1 VVKKR
6 GFKRSKNHCLEM
18 TSLETKDKT
27 VEVFSARD
35 KLSGALNLAID
46 KLGGE
51 DGAHGFFGSPV
62 KRLQSLDSPLGSPT
76 KSPRPRRR
84 RKKEGATDSAFHHT
98 FVMKLFDRSVDLAQ
112 FQEGTSLYPVC
123 RAWMKNQPHN
133 TSMAPRVRTP
143 TPEPM
148 KEEIEDSE
156 SILKDKDALSSQE
169 ASNAS
174 GDCALEDMKNKSE
187 EGGEPSKFEK
197 DHIGITLDSG
207 DSNASSKT
215 QKQDNYI
222 YKMPIYEPLK
232 KRTDGEENLLRI
244 PEPIRTAV
252 DLDFF
257 DKTKKDEQGAETPPT
272 HETLLSEHMVR
283 WYKVRKRWKT
293 ASAKNEE
300 RYKGSMNLLK
310 DMFEK

>member
-1 VVKKR
+1 MA
-6 GFKRSKNHCLEM
+6 S
-18 TSLETKDKT
+18 SETKDKT
-27 VEVFSARD
+27 VEVFTARD
-35 KLSGALNLAID
+35 KLSGALSLAID

-148 KEEIEDSE
+148 KEENEESE
-156 SILKDKDALSSQE
+156 SKDKESV
-169 ASNAS
+169 S
-174 GDCALEDMKNKSE
+174 GNELAGMKNKTE
-187 EGGEPSKFEK
+187 EGGEPSKLEK
-197 DHIGITLDSG
+197 DNKPEIGTNG
-207 DSNASSKT
+207 SSMTIKEEE
-215 QKQDNYI
+215 DNKFI
-222 YKMPIYEPLK
+222 YKMPPHEALNK
-232 KRTDGEENLLRI
+232 VEGKERSLRV
-244 PEPIRTAV
+244 PEPVRTSV
-252 DLDFF
+252 DLEFL
-257 DKTKKDEQGAETPPT
+257 DKNPKDEPGIDSATTQEA
-272 HETLLSEHMVR
+272 LLSEHMVR

-300 RYKGSMNLLK
+300 RYKGSMTLLK

>member
-1 VVKKR
+1 MASSEAKEKQ
-6 GFKRSKNHCLEM
+6 
-18 TSLETKDKT
+18 
-27 VEVFSARD
+27 VEVYTARD
-35 KLSGALNLAID
+35 KLSGALSHAID

-51 DGAHGFFGSPV
+51 EGAHGFFGSPV

-143 TPEPM
+143 TPEPIKDETEDEDATT
-148 KEEIEDSE
+148 KEVKPKIE
-156 SILKDKDALSSQE
+156 
-169 ASNAS
+169 SNADS
-174 GDCALEDMKNKSE
+174 KTEDI
-187 EGGEPSKFEK
+187 GEPCKIEK
-197 DHIGITLDSG
+197 ESNGISIEGIDNS
-207 DSNASSKT
+207 AAKT
-215 QKQDNYI
+215 QKQDKFI
-222 YKMPIYEPLK
+222 YKMPVYESLQK
-232 KRTDGEENLLRI
+232 GSDGKEILLRI
-244 PEPIRTAV
+244 PEPIRNEV
-252 DLDFF
+252 NLEFF
-257 DKTKKDEQGAETPPT
+257 NKDKKDDQGSEPPPT

-283 WYKVRKRWKT
+283 WYKVRKRWRV

-300 RYKGSMNLLK
+300 RYKGSMTLLK

>member
-1 VVKKR
+1 
-6 GFKRSKNHCLEM
+6 M
-18 TSLETKDKT
+18 TSSETKDKT

-62 KRLQSLDSPLGSPT
+62 KRVQSLDSPLGSPT

-148 KEEIEDSE
+148 KEETDDPE
-156 SILKDKDALSSQE
+156 STLKEKDILSVQE
-169 ASNAS
+169 ASKVS
-174 GDCALEDMKNKSE
+174 GNGALDNTKNKLDE
-187 EGGEPSKFEK
+187 AGEPSKLEK
-197 DHIGITLDSG
+197 ENIGIFLDNG
-207 DSNASSKT
+207 DSNTSSKT
-215 QKQDNYI
+215 QKTDKCV
-222 YKMPIYEPLK
+222 YKMPIYEPLEK
-232 KRTDGEENLLRI
+232 SANGEENSLRI
-244 PEPIRTAV
+244 PEPIRTAI

-257 DKTKKDEQGAETPPT
+257 NKSKKDEQGVEMVPT
-272 HETLLSEHMVR
+272 QETLLSEHMVR